1 MRRENPMVLC
11 RKVFQY
17 FCVGFTVIGVISI
30 SMMIYYQNLP
40 KNRFLH
46 DIVVAHGHLSFSEE
60 PDDAMGNFMLHR
72 LQIYPLQ
79 CLSAVDISFVDVR
92 YLPFEK
98 FQLLNELEKKHM
110 MLLEMECTNI
120 DDKQLRVLCDVKY
133 ITGLNLMNCPLLTE
147 KGMIELRRMPKLEIL
162 YLNETAATDQVCQD
176 LGATSINRIMLD
188 DTDISG
194 DYFHSQY
201 GWKELRSLSLV
212 HCPLSP
218 SFLEKVVT
226 LPKLDRLR
234 ISEYPGLQETLLR
247 LPERESPLSIY
258 VVHDGTVEHPSNE
271 EMENESPYPKGIK
284 VQYIT
289 NRDWLRNQML
299 WLHPFGL
306 LQTNYFTEANQLY

>member
-1 MRRENPMVLC
+1 MVLC

-17 FCVGFTVIGVISI
+17 FCVGFTVISVISI
-30 SMMIYYQNLP
+30 SIIIYYQNLP
-40 KNRFLH
+40 RNHFLH
-46 DIVVAHGHLSFSEE
+46 DIEVVHGHLECE
-60 PDDAMGNFMLHR
+60 DPYDVVGNFMRYR
-72 LQIYPLQ
+72 LQIYPLRN
-79 CLSAVDISFVDVR
+79 LSTIDLSFTTLGD
-92 YLPFEK
+92 LAFEK
-98 FQLLNELEKKHM
+98 FQLLNELGEHDKTI
-110 MLLEMECTNI
+110 LEMACT
-120 DDKQLRVLCDVKY
+120 DVRDEQLRELCDVKY
-133 ITGLNLMNCPLLTE
+133 ITGLNLMNCPFLTE
-147 KGMIELRRMPKLEIL
+147 KGLVELRRMPKLEIL
-162 YLNETAATDQVCQD
+162 YLNETAATDQVCQE
-176 LGATSINRIMLD
+176 LGATSICRIMLD

-226 LPKLDRLR
+226 LPKLDWLR

-284 VQYIT
+284 VRYIT
-289 NRDWLRNQML
+289 NREWLQNQMI
-299 WLHPFGL
+299 WLHPFCL
-306 LQTNYFTEANQLY
+306 LRTNYFAATNQLY